1 MNPIDI
7 GIAGFIIGW
16 MVCKFVRMGRR
27 SLRVEGIDYK
37 KAELEKEIRLYA
49 KIANNS
55 TNRKVEACA
64 RYKLDELRLRYR
76 ELEEERERLVNG

>member
-1 MNPIDI
+1 MNPIDV

-27 SLRVEGIDYK
+27 SLRLEGIEYK

-64 RYKLDELRLRYR
+64 RYHLEDLRRQYR
-76 ELEEERERLVNG
+76 ELDEERERLVNG